1 MLRDRIDR
9 RDREMG
15 CSRDIADEGWV
26 TDWILGGIANLILF
40 FFVLF
45 FWLLA
50 FRIFFRSNGIYFS
63 GTLGTFLW
71 VILDVNVDVNVMLW
85 CGVVWYS

>member
-45 FWLLA
+45 FWLLP
-50 FRIFFRSNGIYFS
+50 FGFSDFF
-63 GTLGTFLW
+63 
-71 VILDVNVDVNVMLW
+71 
-85 CGVVWYS
+85 